1 VASYHLA
8 GCDATLL
15 SSSLPSMDVNDDDD
29 DDRDD
34 EYDDEYSRKDSS
46 GGRPGVVRGD
56 VDDDDDEVDEYA
68 SARKLVERA
77 ANREALLKGGGDAS
91 SSEHDAA
98 ADADGGAVVGSARQ
112 QLGNDYSD
120 MTLKPDHI
128 ARPLWTC
135 PDGTIYL
142 EATHALYVAAYDF
155 LVAIAE
161 PITRPEYVHEYK
173 LTPYSLYAAV
183 ATNIDTESIVGVLRR
198 YSKNELPAGVIRFI
212 RECTKRYG
220 KARLVLKY
228 NRYHVESD
236 HPFVLRELLR
246 DELISAARITEDTTT
261 MGEKDDEDTTTTTKK
276 KKSTNVE
283 DGDGFTVTTKAEE
296 MEENLRMLKEMDGDD
311 DDDDDDDDDEEEEDD
326 ATGRG
331 IRRRKKNTIA
341 PKTTVSFQ
349 IKAEDVEIVKRRA
362 IDLDYPLMEEY
373 DFRNDTT
380 NPDVPMDL
388 KPNTRIRRYQERS
401 LSKMFG
407 NGRARSGIIVLPCGA
422 GKTLTG
428 VTAAQT
434 IKKSVV
440 VLCTNAVSV
449 LQWKYQFKLW
459 TNIPDDH
466 IAVFTSDIKDTIHPT
481 GGCVLITT
489 YTMISYGGQRSD
501 KSAEVMRNIRSREW
515 GLLLMDEVHVVP
527 AKMFRRVIGS
537 VKAHCRLGLT
547 ATLVREDDLISD
559 LNFLIGPK
567 LYEANWMDLTAQGY
581 LANVQCVEVWCPMTG
596 PFMREYLSTDN
607 GRMKQL
613 LYVMNPAKLRAT
625 EFLVKFHEDRGDK
638 IIVFSDLVYSLKLY
652 AAMLKRPM
660 IYGETSERERQA
672 ILGTFRTS
680 DQLRTICISKVGD
693 TSIDLPEANVI
704 IQVSSHFGSRRQ
716 EAQRL
721 GRILRPKSYT
731 QTDGS
736 NRSSFN
742 AFFYTLVSTDTQE
755 MFYSTKRQQYL
766 IDQGYTFK
774 IVTTLSE
781 RADRE
786 ALEHDYAY
794 KTPEDDRTLLRTVL
808 TSDTELEKDQRAEDT
823 AIRKNNPDGARLA
836 DLGVKRTAGSTM
848 AQLSGGAQ
856 GRYTP
861 GPRKVHPMFA
871 KRKKTR

>member
-1 VASYHLA
+1 
-8 GCDATLL
+8 
-15 SSSLPSMDVNDDDD
+15 MDDDD
-29 DDRDD
+29 ANQ
-34 EYDDEYSRKDSS
+34 EGSVDEYS
-46 GGRPGVVRGD
+46 
-56 VDDDDDEVDEYA
+56 
-68 SARKLVERA
+68 SARKLVQRA
-77 ANREALLKGGGDAS
+77 ADREALLKSFGVGEPSFKEDADVVRPAVPGSADAAGSSTS
-91 SSEHDAA
+91 SSSGDVV
-98 ADADGGAVVGSARQ
+98 AVVPQTQTQPPAQSSSSLGSDFSGMR
-112 QLGNDYSD
+112 
-120 MTLKPDHI
+120 LKRDHFS
-128 ARPLWTC
+128 RPCWTC

-142 EATHALYVAAYDF
+142 EATHALYATAHDF
-155 LVAIAE
+155 LVAIGE
-161 PITRPEYVHEYK
+161 PVTRPEYVHEYR

-183 ATNIDTESIVGVLRR
+183 ATNIDTESIVRVLER
-198 YSKNELPAGVIRFI
+198 YSKNALPSSVVAFV
-212 RECTKRYG
+212 RECTK
-220 KARLVLKY
+220 
-228 NRYHVESD
+228 S
-236 HPFVLRELLR
+236 
-246 DELISAARITEDTTT
+246 
-261 MGEKDDEDTTTTTKK
+261 
-276 KKSTNVE
+276 
-283 DGDGFTVTTKAEE
+283 
-296 MEENLRMLKEMDGDD
+296 
-311 DDDDDDDDDEEEEDD
+311 
-326 ATGRG
+326 
-331 IRRRKKNTIA
+331 
-341 PKTTVSFQ
+341 
-349 IKAEDVEIVKRRA
+349 
-362 IDLDYPLMEEY
+362 LDYPLMEEY
-373 DFRNDTT
+373 DFRNDKF

-388 KPNTRIRRYQERS
+388 KPHTRIRRYQERS

-440 VLCTNAVSV
+440 CLCTNAVSV

-466 IAVFTSDIKDTIHPT
+466 ISVFTSDIKDDIHPT

-501 KSAEVMRNIRSREW
+501 KSAEVMRAIRGREW

-567 LYEANWMDLTAQGY
+567 LYEANWMDLTTQGY

-596 PFMREYLSTDN
+596 PFMREYLSADN
-607 GRMKQL
+607 GRLKQL
-613 LYVMNPAKLRAT
+613 LYVMNPSKLRAA
-625 EFLVKFHEDRGDK
+625 EFLVRFHEDRGDK

-680 DQLRTICISKVGD
+680 DALRTICISKVGD

-781 RADRE
+781 RADLE
-786 ALEHDYAY
+786 ALEHGYAY
-794 KTPEDDRTLLRTVL
+794 KNPDDDRKLLRTVL
-808 TSDTELEKDQRAEDT
+808 TSDTALEKDQRAEDT

-836 DLGVKRTAGSTM
+836 DLGIKRTAGSTL
-848 AQLSGGAQ
+848 AQLSGGTGA
-856 GRYTP
+856 RYIA

-871 KRKKTR
+871 KRKKPR

>member
-1 VASYHLA
+1 
-8 GCDATLL
+8 
-15 SSSLPSMDVNDDDD
+15 MDDDT
-29 DDRDD
+29 D
-34 EYDDEYSRKDSS
+34 EI
-46 GGRPGVVRGD
+46 
-56 VDDDDDEVDEYA
+56 DEYA
-68 SARKLVERA
+68 SAKKLVQRA
-77 ANREALLKGGGDAS
+77 ADREALLTS
-91 SSEHDAA
+91 SRGKSKSKSS
-98 ADADGGAVVGSARQ
+98 DGGSAGDSKLGLDGEGVG
-112 QLGNDYSD
+112 LGADFSD
-120 MTLKPDHI
+120 LTLKPDHI
-128 ARPLWTC
+128 SRPCWTC

-142 EATHALYVAAYDF
+142 EAFHDLYDKAYDF
-155 LVAIAE
+155 LVAISE
-161 PITRPEYVHEYK
+161 PVARPEYVHEYK

-183 ATNIDTESIVGVLRR
+183 ATNIETESIVKVLNRF
-198 YSKNELPAGVIRFI
+198 SKNILPDGVASFI

-220 KARLVLKY
+220 KAKLVLKHNKFY
-228 NRYHVESD
+228 VESE
-236 HPFVLRELLR
+236 HPAVLRELLR
-246 DELISAARITEDTTT
+246 DDLISQARVAEEVT
-261 MGEKDDEDTTTTTKK
+261 GDDGGTA
-276 KKSTNVE
+276 
-283 DGDGFTVTTKAEE
+283 DGFVVNTKAEE
-296 MEENLRMLKEMDGDD
+296 MEENLRILREMDGDSSDEDED
-311 DDDDDDDDDEEEEDD
+311 DDHGDGM
-326 ATGRG
+326 AKGSR
-331 IRRRKKNTIA
+331 IQ

-349 IKAEDVEIVKRRA
+349 VKGDSVEVVKRRA

-373 DFRNDTT
+373 DFRNDKV

-388 KPNTRIRRYQERS
+388 KPHTRIRRYQERS

-440 VLCTNAVSV
+440 CLCTNAVSV

-459 TNIPDDH
+459 TNIPDEN
-466 IAVFTSDIKDTIHPT
+466 ISVFTSDKKDTIHP

-501 KSAEVMRNIRSREW
+501 KSAEVMNVIRGREW

-527 AKMFRRVIGS
+527 AKMFRKVIGS

-567 LYEANWMDLTAQGY
+567 LYEANWMDLTTQGY

-596 PFMREYLSTDN
+596 PFMREYLTADS
-607 GRMKQL
+607 GRLKQL
-613 LYVMNPAKLRAT
+613 MYVMNPSKLRAT
-625 EFLVKFHEDRGDK
+625 EFLVKFHEERGDK

-680 DQLRTICISKVGD
+680 DALRTICISKVGD

-731 QTDGS
+731 QQDGS

-755 MFYSTKRQQYL
+755 MFYSAKRQQYL

-781 RADRE
+781 RADLE
-786 ALEHDYAY
+786 AVENDYAY
-794 KTPEDDRTLLRTVL
+794 KSPEDDRKLLRTLL

-836 DLGVKRTAGSTM
+836 DLGVKRTAGSTL
-848 AQLSGGAQ
+848 AQLSGG
-856 GRYTP
+856 GGMRYREVG

-871 KRKKTR
+871 KRKKR